1 MKIDSNWQDYTLG
14 DGIWNQTTLTP
25 NYYSISDED
34 YSRLTKM
41 IEEAEEY
48 LSKLNEGTIL
58 SNINVHAYGIRLI
71 KDEYGRFV
79 YEAVLLDPFPEDFE
93 SLFVSYLNEE
103 HLENVE
109 EIELLKLT
117 DTCIVFSTSTRLPD
131 DLTDIVIQCN

>member
-1 MKIDSNWQDYTLG
+1 MKIDNNYQDYVLG
-14 DGIWNQTTLTP
+14 DGIWDQTTLKP
-25 NYYSISDED
+25 NYYSLSNED

-48 LSKLNEGTIL
+48 ISKLNGEMVL
-58 SNINVHAYGIRLI
+58 SNINIHAYGLRLI
-71 KDEYGRFV
+71 KEEYGRFV
-79 YEAVLLDPFPEDFE
+79 YEAVLLDPFPDDFE

-109 EIELLKLT
+109 EIELLKLA

>member
-1 MKIDSNWQDYTLG
+1 
-14 DGIWNQTTLTP
+14 
-25 NYYSISDED
+25 
-34 YSRLTKM
+34 M

-48 LSKLNEGTIL
+48 IAKLNGGMVL
-58 SNINVHAYGIRLI
+58 SNINIHAYGLRLI
-71 KDEYGRFV
+71 NEEYGRFV

-109 EIELLKLT
+109 EIELLKLA

>member
-1 MKIDSNWQDYTLG
+1 MKIDNNYQDYVLG

-34 YSRLTKM
+34 YSRLTK
-41 IEEAEEY
+41 ILEETEKY
-48 LSKLNEGTIL
+48 MTKLNEMVLYNT
-58 SNINVHAYGIRLI
+58 NIHAYDIRLI
-71 KDEYGRFV
+71 NEEYGRFV

-93 SLFVSYLNEE
+93 SLFVSYLNKE

-109 EIELLKLT
+109 EIELLKLA

-131 DLTDIVIQCN
+131 DLTDILIQCN

>member
-1 MKIDSNWQDYTLG
+1 MKIDNNYQDCIPP
-14 DGIWNQTTLTP
+14 DGIWNQINLTP

-41 IEEAEEY
+41 LEEAEEY
-48 LSKLNEGTIL
+48 ISKLSEGMVL
-58 SNINVHAYGIRLI
+58 SNVNVHAYGLRLI
-71 KDEYGRFV
+71 KEEYGRFI

-93 SLFVSYLNEE
+93 SLFVSYINEE

-109 EIELLKLT
+109 EIELLKLA

-131 DLTDIVIQCN
+131 DLTDILIQCN

>member
-1 MKIDSNWQDYTLG
+1 MKIDNNYQDYVLSN
-14 DGIWNQTTLTP
+14 GIWDQTTLKP

-41 IEEAEEY
+41 LEEAEEY
-48 LSKLNEGTIL
+48 ITKLNGMIL
-58 SNINVHAYGIRLI
+58 SNINVHAYGLRLI
-71 KDEYGRFV
+71 KEEYGRFV

-93 SLFVSYLNEE
+93 SLFVSYVNEE

-109 EIELLKLT
+109 EIELLKLA

>member
-1 MKIDSNWQDYTLG
+1 MKIDNQDYILSN
-14 DGIWNQTTLTP
+14 GIWDQTTLTP
-25 NYYSISDED
+25 NYYSLSDED

-48 LSKLNEGTIL
+48 IAKLNGGMVL
-58 SNINVHAYGIRLI
+58 SNINIHAYGLKLI
-71 KDEYGRFV
+71 NEEYGRFV

-109 EIELLKLT
+109 EIELLKLA

>member
-1 MKIDSNWQDYTLG
+1 MKIDNNYQDYTLSN
-14 DGIWNQTTLTP
+14 GIWDQTTLKP

-41 IEEAEEY
+41 LEEAEEY
-48 LSKLNEGTIL
+48 ITKLNGMIL
-58 SNINVHAYGIRLI
+58 SNINVHAYGLRLI
-71 KDEYGRFV
+71 KEEYGRFV

-93 SLFVSYLNEE
+93 SLFVSYVNEE

-109 EIELLKLT
+109 EIELLKLA

-131 DLTDIVIQCN
+131 DLTDILIQCN

>member
-1 MKIDSNWQDYTLG
+1 MKIDNNYQDYTLSN
-14 DGIWNQTTLTP
+14 GIWDQTTLKP

-48 LSKLNEGTIL
+48 ITKLNGMIL
-58 SNINVHAYGIRLI
+58 SNINVHAYGLRLI
-71 KDEYGRFV
+71 KEEYGRFV

-93 SLFVSYLNEE
+93 SLFVSYVNEE

-109 EIELLKLT
+109 EIELLKLA